1 MEQSTTRARAGAPP
15 QIDAPLDILRELLAV
30 NRKRLAVAR
39 RIEEERNTVF
49 PETSVILRD
58 ILHILRIMTEIERRE
73 TGATETAQ
81 VDAPLDTSWLD
92 IESL

>member
-15 QIDAPLDILRELLAV
+15 TLDAPLDILRELLAV
-30 NRKRLAVAR
+30 NRERLAVAR
-39 RIEEERNTVF
+39 RIEEERRIVF

-58 ILHILRIMTEIERRE
+58 ILRIMTEIERRE

>member
-1 MEQSTTRARAGAPP
+1 MEQSTTRPRAGDPP
-15 QIDAPLDILRELLAV
+15 QLDAPLDILRELLTV
-30 NRKRLAVAR
+30 NRERLAVAR
-39 RIEEERNTVF
+39 RIEEERRIVF

-58 ILHILRIMTEIERRE
+58 ILRIMTEIERRE